1 MFWHGEEGQR
11 YTHFA
16 SRFAVI
22 AKRAKVPWRCHD
34 LRHRFA
40 SVFLQETGDL
50 AALQA
55 ILGHRHIAMT
65 LKYAHLNTAHL
76 HRAIKRVGTKTGTAP
91 LVSREPTVSETMV
104 SA

>member
-1 MFWHGEEGQR
+1 M
-11 YTHFA
+11 
-16 SRFAVI
+16 I
-22 AKRAKVPWRCHD
+22 ARRAKVPWRCHD

-91 LVSREPTVSETMV
+91 LVSTMPEPSDLTL